1 MNLFLFILVIV
12 NNPKIDALL
21 DFLKLEKTDCDII
34 KIDYEVG
41 SVKMFIYN
49 LDKSKSPKIVELSLQ
64 DYCNIINYVSDIELT
79 ISQSTF
85 DTLFDS
91 QQHRKILS
99 SSLAIPSGYLQFQ
112 YEDETENTNFSMYME
127 YKLRD
132 NFKVV

>member
-64 DYCNIINYVSDIELT
+64 DYCNIVNYVSDIELT

>member
-64 DYCNIINYVSDIELT
+64 DYCNIVNYVSDIELT

-99 SSLAIPSGYLQFQ
+99 SSLAIPSGCLQFQ

>member
-1 MNLFLFILVIV
+1 M

-132 NFKVV
+132 NFKVI